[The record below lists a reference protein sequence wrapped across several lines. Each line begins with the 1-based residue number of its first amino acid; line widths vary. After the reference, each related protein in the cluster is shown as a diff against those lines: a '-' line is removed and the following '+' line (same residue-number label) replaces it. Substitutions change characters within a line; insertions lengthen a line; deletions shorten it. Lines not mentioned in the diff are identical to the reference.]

1 MELFLYILIAVVAT
15 MLLMT
20 VVFRS
25 LLRRYSEKKD
35 QGFLRTI
42 NHIAKER
49 AEANAILASLSIGVV
64 AYGSD
69 HRLIATNDLAQEMLK
84 FVPDT
89 IDAFLNH
96 YGSENGMRAAFLI
109 RSSEVSGI
117 YERDNRV
124 YQIKCEPRHLDGS
137 ANRFAGHVIM
147 IQDVTESTRL
157 EEERRAFVANVSHEL
172 KTPLTTIKS
181 YTETLLDWGLEEKPQ
196 ESVRSDLVRI
206 YEDSLRMESLIA
218 DLLLLSSIDSKA
230 HYMNARV
237 LDMGS
242 LCRQITERL
251 RPSAED
257 KNLDFGCLV
266 LPASALVFGDANSI
280 ERIVTNLLV
289 NAIKYT
295 PTGGRVQ
302 VSVGNIA
309 EDIYVKVKDSGNG
322 IPAEELPNLFD
333 RFYRVDKT
341 GSRQYGGTGLGLA
354 IAHELTEL
362 HHGRLEVESQA
373 GTGSAFTLFLPR
385 ADRYLI
391 QIFLRL
397 VNNDQ
402 VDDILGKA
410 AAQTLSKTLADSDWE
425 VATGPTADR
434 KHLMHVLEKIGQEVN
449 NKMKII

>member
-1 MELFLYILIAVVAT
+1 MEMFLYIVIAVVST

-20 VVFRS
+20 LVFRS
-25 LLRRYSEKKD
+25 LLRKISERKD
-35 QGFLRTI
+35 QEFLRTI
-42 NHIAKER
+42 NQIANER

-69 HRLIATNDLAQEMLK
+69 HRLIASNELSREMLGHI
-84 FVPDT
+84 PDT
-89 IDAFLNH
+89 IDSFLNL
-96 YGSENGMRAAFLI
+96 YGSENGMRASFLI
-109 RSSEVSGI
+109 RASEVSGI
-117 YERDNRV
+117 YEKENRV
-124 YQIKCEPRHLDGS
+124 YQLKCEPRHLDKS
-137 ANRFAGHVIM
+137 ENRFAGHVIM

-181 YTETLLDWGLEEKPQ
+181 YTETLLDWGLEEKDKQ
-196 ESVRSDLVRI
+196 SVRKDVTRI
-206 YEDSLRMESLIA
+206 YDDSLRMESLIA

-257 KNLDFGCLV
+257 KYLQFECLV

-280 ERIVTNLLV
+280 ERIVTNLV
-289 NAIKYT
+289 INAIKYT
-295 PTGGRVQ
+295 PKRGRVQ
-302 VSVGNIA
+302 ISVGNIA
-309 EDIYVKVKDSGNG
+309 DDIYVKVKDTGSG
-322 IPAEELPNLFD
+322 IPAQDLPNLFD

-341 GSRQYGGTGLGLA
+341 GSRQYGGTGLGLS

-362 HHGRLEVESQA
+362 HYGRLEVESQP
-373 GTGSAFTLFLPR
+373 GRGSAFTLFLPR

-397 VNNDQ
+397 VNKDE

-410 AAQTLSKTLADSDWE
+410 AVQTLSRILSESDWE
-425 VATGPTADR
+425 VSTGPAADR
-434 KHLMHVLEKIGQEVN
+434 EHLARVLEKIRQKVN
-449 NKMKII
+449 NKTE

>member
-1 MELFLYILIAVVAT
+1 
-15 MLLMT
+15 
-20 VVFRS
+20 
-25 LLRRYSEKKD
+25 
-35 QGFLRTI
+35 
-42 NHIAKER
+42 
-49 AEANAILASLSIGVV
+49 
-64 AYGSD
+64 
-69 HRLIATNDLAQEMLK
+69 
-84 FVPDT
+84 
-89 IDAFLNH
+89 
-96 YGSENGMRAAFLI
+96 
-109 RSSEVSGI
+109 
-117 YERDNRV
+117 
-124 YQIKCEPRHLDGS
+124 
-137 ANRFAGHVIM
+137 
-147 IQDVTESTRL
+147 
-157 EEERRAFVANVSHEL
+157 
-172 KTPLTTIKS
+172 
-181 YTETLLDWGLEEKPQ
+181 
-196 ESVRSDLVRI
+196 
-206 YEDSLRMESLIA
+206 MESLIA

-391 QIFLRL
+391 QVFLRL

-434 KHLMHVLEKIGQEVN
+434 KHLRHVLEKIGQEVN